1 MYVLMMAALQQNPS
15 ECEMLGGNKM
25 FTSYST
31 PTKDHP
37 DVDLE
42 IIYGHNETE
51 PGECEKTLTV
61 AVSKPASSKVDA
73 NPAEPVVDKC
83 TKAWWSASKPEDCV
97 EDCGWVV
104 NWKGMPEGVA
114 PPPTPVPKPD
124 DGTGFPIVPVVVGGV
139 AVLLVSRLPSCSLGL
154 GLCSVLAL

>member
-1 MYVLMMAALQQNPS
+1 M
-15 ECEMLGGNKM
+15 KM

-31 PTKDHP
+31 PTTDHP
-37 DVDLE
+37 GKDLE

-61 AVSKPASSKVDA
+61 AVSKPDPTKEADM
-73 NPAEPVVDKC
+73 NPLEPVVDKC
-83 TKAWWSASKPEDCV
+83 TKAWWSKGKPEDCR

-104 NWKGMPEGVA
+104 NWKGMPESVA
-114 PPPTPVPKPD
+114 PQPTPKPPAD